1 MALIRWQP
9 RGTMSPRGSF
19 HNVDPFGQEMNGLM
33 DWAFGR
39 GWANGL
45 VESSWVPPVDVAQE
59 EDRFRIHIDLPGVK
73 REEIEITVDG
83 DTLTVKGE
91 KKRESESK
99 QDDTYRSERYYGSFS
114 RSLTLPAAVDANKI
128 EARYKDG
135 VLEIVIPKS
144 EEAKPKQ
151 IKIQG

>member
-1 MALIRWQP
+1 
-9 RGTMSPRGSF
+9 
-19 HNVDPFGQEMNGLM
+19 
-33 DWAFGR
+33 
-39 GWANGL
+39 
-45 VESSWVPPVDVAQE
+45 
-59 EDRFRIHIDLPGVK
+59 VK

-99 QDDTYRSERYYGSFS
+99 QDDAYRSERYYGSFS